1 MKKQAGSNYVADNDT
16 RPTMVFFEN
25 GRTVR
30 IVDGYLEVGW
40 LRDVDDESIS
50 GPILWTMRMAL
61 LGMRN
66 PEILADVRR
75 LKRENEELR
84 KQVKP

>member
-1 MKKQAGSNYVADNDT
+1 
-16 RPTMVFFEN
+16 MVFFEN